1 MNSGLDADNV
11 RPAALT
17 LGSRTTTAIGSFKN
31 YISQPNTDLG
41 KAKNGEITLMPNYQ
55 YKRRFQ

>member
-1 MNSGLDADNV
+1 MNSGVGADNI
-11 RPAALT
+11 RPMALD
-17 LGSRTTTAIGSFKN
+17 LNSKNTTAKGSMIN
-31 YISQPNTDLG
+31 YITQPQTSLG

>member
-1 MNSGLDADNV
+1 MNSGLDADNI
-11 RPAALT
+11 RPKALD
-17 LGSRTTTAIGSFKN
+17 LQSRTTTALGSKSN
-31 YISQPNTDLG
+31 YITQPQTDLG

>member
-1 MNSGLDADNV
+1 MNSVDADNI
-11 RPAALT
+11 RPEALDLKSRNT
-17 LGSRTTTAIGSFKN
+17 TALGSYKN
-31 YISQPNTDLG
+31 YITQPNTDLG